1 MGHGGM
7 DDECTRNVSACE
19 KCRGVQEEPHVHD
32 MYITGAH
39 GDRYPDFMGRDVRL
53 RAIPTK

>member
-1 MGHGGM
+1 M